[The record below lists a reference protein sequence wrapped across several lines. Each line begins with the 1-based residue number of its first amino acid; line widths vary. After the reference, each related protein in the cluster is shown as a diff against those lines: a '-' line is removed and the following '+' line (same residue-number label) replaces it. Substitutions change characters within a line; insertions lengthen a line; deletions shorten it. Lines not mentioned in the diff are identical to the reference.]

1 MEIGILRVYVY
12 KEQLKCFS
20 LLHLA
25 PQFYFSIILDII
37 FLVTVQ
43 SSIIILLVDKPLLLV
58 VDNKN
63 DSYEIFEGSTV
74 VGTYSNIETNID
86 T

>member
-25 PQFYFSIILDII
+25 PQ
-37 FLVTVQ
+37 
-43 SSIIILLVDKPLLLV
+43 ILLFP
-58 VDNKN
+58 
-63 DSYEIFEGSTV
+63 
-74 VGTYSNIETNID
+74 
-86 T
+86 